1 MLQSI
6 SVALW
11 NPVMRPGSKDS
22 YEWYEDD
29 VLETSQTLDE
39 AAVAGLP
46 ESWWNYDWWMAGIAY
61 SGLWLLESWTASGAV
76 AEARLIHLVHGMATL
91 LLALAGCYAVFRI
104 CKPYSAR
111 LGQLVTIVAGA
122 AMLLAHSFL

>member
-1 MLQSI
+1 MLQSV

-11 NPVMRPGSKDS
+11 NPVMRSGSKDS
-22 YEWYEDD
+22 YEWYEDEIM
-29 VLETSQTLDE
+29 ETSQAYAE

-61 SGLWLLESWTASGAV
+61 SGLWLLESWTAAGA
-76 AEARLIHLVHGMATL
+76 ASEAGLIHLVHGSATL

-111 LGQLVTIVAGA
+111 LGQLVTIVAGV